1 MKFSIAS
8 AAVALALNA
17 HDAFAAAPGVPRRK
31 LPQANIAAEV
41 ARQHAAGHAHAD
53 LTVEAIA
60 TGTGETKSYH
70 LYEPTPAITEDTK
83 TSTHGGASKKVNAN
97 AMATLLVADGK
108 DFVLLL
114 LDIYIHSSF
123 AYSLAKYV
131 LTSFSFLGI

>member
-31 LPQANIAAEV
+31 LNIAAEV

-83 TSTHGGASKKVNAN
+83 TSAHGGASKKVNAN

-114 LDIYIHSSF
+114 LDIMYTI
-123 AYSLAKYV
+123 
-131 LTSFSFLGI
+131 

>member
-17 HDAFAAAPGVPRRK
+17 HGAFAAAQGVPRRK
-31 LPQANIAAEV
+31 LLPAQASIAAEV
-41 ARQHAAGHAHAD
+41 ARQHAAGNAHAD

-83 TSTHGGASKKVNAN
+83 TSAHGGASKKVNPN

-114 LDIYIHSSF
+114 LDIMYTI
-123 AYSLAKYV
+123 
-131 LTSFSFLGI
+131 